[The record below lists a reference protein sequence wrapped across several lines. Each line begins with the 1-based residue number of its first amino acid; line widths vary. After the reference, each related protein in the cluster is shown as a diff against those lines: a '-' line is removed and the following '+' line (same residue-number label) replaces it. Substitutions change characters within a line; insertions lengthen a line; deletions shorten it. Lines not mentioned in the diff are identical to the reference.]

1 MTAFG
6 RPLTQP
12 SKPPTL
18 TFSKIGFEKLNRGL
32 AMEFKSR
39 FVVLAVAG
47 SLIGAFALPAKA
59 AVVEY
64 DLTFQFAKPSDDVTG
79 VLQLNQPTA
88 GTTYTGPAL
97 SSLFSSFTVTFTSS
111 NPADTFS
118 GNSFSSLV
126 FDSADNLVGIT
137 ASFGGGNGN
146 KANTLGISTASDTIS
161 FAFDPPGGGEGNTA
175 MGVVVTQ
182 VAAAVPEASTWAMM
196 ILGFL
201 GLSFMA
207 YRRKQNG
214 PALRLA

>member
-1 MTAFG
+1 
-6 RPLTQP
+6 
-12 SKPPTL
+12 
-18 TFSKIGFEKLNRGL
+18 
-32 AMEFKSR
+32 
-39 FVVLAVAG
+39 
-47 SLIGAFALPAKA
+47 
-59 AVVEY
+59 
-64 DLTFQFAKPSDDVTG
+64 
-79 VLQLNQPTA
+79 
-88 GTTYTGPAL
+88 
-97 SSLFSSFTVTFTSS
+97 VTFTSS
-111 NPADTFS
+111 NPDDTFS

-146 KANTLGISTASDTIS
+146 SANTLGISTARDDTIS
-161 FAFDPPGGGEGNTA
+161 FAFDPPGNGEGHTA
-175 MGVVVTQ
+175 KGVVVTQ